1 MSRLVASAVSSWLI
15 YNRHINKDE
24 KHENRFIPLGIA
36 KKPVYLTG
44 MTMKPA
50 VSGVRE
56 PASGRRNVVP
66 SAVEALRNR
75 IFAQDD
81 GVLIGSLPELA
92 SALGVGIVTI
102 QQAARIL
109 EHEGLLEVRR
119 GPGGGYYGRRP
130 DAAVLERSL
139 AAYMRSQPASWEE
152 ALDMTSLLFNEL
164 CAAAAECI
172 DPDLMDELRTFARS
186 VAAASDEAAVQS
198 LELAFQDL
206 LFRMVDRPLFEL
218 LTRVT
223 LRFSASA
230 PIEPAYRGAI
240 TLERWKAGRRLII
253 DAILRHDAQL
263 ARFEANRNNRDYI
276 LAWLRQMRS

>member
-1 MSRLVASAVSSWLI
+1 MTQVSAASSPRDSS
-15 YNRHINKDE
+15 
-24 KHENRFIPLGIA
+24 
-36 KKPVYLTG
+36 V
-44 MTMKPA
+44 
-50 VSGVRE
+50 
-56 PASGRRNVVP
+56 GRRNVVA
-66 SAVEALRNR
+66 SAVEALRER
-75 IFAQDD
+75 IFALPD
-81 GVLIGSLPELA
+81 GELIGSLPDLA
-92 SALGVGIVTI
+92 KALGVGIVTI

-109 EHEGLLEVRR
+109 EHEGLLDVRR

-130 DAAVLERSL
+130 DAATLERSL

-164 CAAAAECI
+164 AAAAADCHE
-172 DPDLMDELRTFARS
+172 PGLLEELRNFAQS
-186 VAAASDEAAVQS
+186 VARASGDEAVQQ

-230 PIEPAYRGAI
+230 PVDSAYRGALD
-240 TLERWKAGRRLII
+240 LERWKSGRRLII
-253 DAILRHDAQL
+253 DAILRHDAKL

-276 LAWLRQMRS
+276 LAWLQHMRR

>member
-1 MSRLVASAVSSWLI
+1 MTRDSAAPS
-15 YNRHINKDE
+15 
-24 KHENRFIPLGIA
+24 P
-36 KKPVYLTG
+36 
-44 MTMKPA
+44 
-50 VSGVRE
+50 RE
-56 PASGRRNVVP
+56 PAAGRRNVVP
-66 SAVEALRNR
+66 SAVEALRER
-75 IFAQDD
+75 IFATPD
-81 GVLIGSLPELA
+81 GELIGSLPELA
-92 SALGVGIVTI
+92 KALGVGIVTI

-130 DAAVLERSL
+130 DAATLERSL

-164 CAAAAECI
+164 AAAAADCH
-172 DPDLMDELRTFARS
+172 DPALLEELRRFAQS
-186 VAAASDEAAVQS
+186 VAGASGDEDVQR
-198 LELAFQDL
+198 LESAFQDL

-230 PIEPAYRGAI
+230 PIDSAYRGALD
-240 TLERWKAGRRLII
+240 LERWKSGRRLII

-263 ARFEANRNNRDYI
+263 ARFEANRNNREYI
-276 LAWLRQMRS
+276 LGWLRQMRG

>member
-1 MSRLVASAVSSWLI
+1 M
-15 YNRHINKDE
+15 
-24 KHENRFIPLGIA
+24 
-36 KKPVYLTG
+36 
-44 MTMKPA
+44 
-50 VSGVRE
+50 
-56 PASGRRNVVP
+56 VP
-66 SAVEALRNR
+66 SAVEALRER
-75 IFAQDD
+75 IFALPD
-81 GVLIGSLPELA
+81 GELIGSLPDLA
-92 SALGVGIVTI
+92 RALGVGIVTI

-130 DAAVLERSL
+130 DAATLERSL

-164 CAAAAECI
+164 AAAAADCH
-172 DPDLMDELRTFARS
+172 DPGLLEELRSFAQS
-186 VAAASDEAAVQS
+186 VARAGGDEDVQRLES
-198 LELAFQDL
+198 LFQDL

-230 PIEPAYRGAI
+230 PVDSAYRGAI
-240 TLERWKAGRRLII
+240 DLERWKSSRRLII

-276 LAWLRQMRS
+276 LAWLQHMRG